1 MSSRSTER
9 QEGGASSD
17 IASRDIPDQQAN
29 DFASILFSRTD
40 PEDLALLDLQARAE
54 IAKSAHVGLSAS
66 RPRGEALVT
75 LHDMKIG
82 PGGGDKIT
90 VVEAVNDN
98 MPFLLD
104 STLAEIAEL
113 GLSLRLVAHPILSV
127 DRDPSGAFVALRP
140 YQLGGSAKRLGQA
153 VEGARATGLDLK
165 ISSGAQLYPV
175 K

>member
-98 MPFLLD
+98 MPFC
-104 STLAEIAEL
+104 SIPR
-113 GLSLRLVAHPILSV
+113 SPRLPNSDFRCGSSPI
-127 DRDPSGAFVALRP
+127 RF
-140 YQLGGSAKRLGQA
+140 
-153 VEGARATGLDLK
+153 
-165 ISSGAQLYPV
+165 
-175 K
+175 